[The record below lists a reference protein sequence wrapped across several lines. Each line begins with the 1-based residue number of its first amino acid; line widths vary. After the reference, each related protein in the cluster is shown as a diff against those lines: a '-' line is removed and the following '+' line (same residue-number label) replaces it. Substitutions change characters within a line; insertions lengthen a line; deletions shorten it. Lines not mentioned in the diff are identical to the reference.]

1 MTPRAVLYARC
12 STEEESQKDALVK
25 QVAEAEECIHQ
36 QGWVHVDSYVES
48 RSGTTTKGRN
58 EYNRLCD
65 DLEKNR
71 FDIIVIKSQDR
82 LMRNTMEWY
91 LFVNRLTSNGKRLYI
106 YIEQKFYTADD
117 SLITGIKAILAED
130 YSRELSKKINNAHR
144 NRQKNGGNPV
154 LTSNT
159 YGYRKLPDKSVEI
172 IPEEAAVK
180 KRMYELCAAGYGG
193 KTISMILQK
202 DGILNR
208 KGKPFSDSDIIRMI
222 RNPINRGA
230 VCMNRQHY
238 DFDSKKIMKNPPEE
252 QYIYENK
259 IPAIVTREL
268 WQAANQEIDR
278 RAQAGKRKGI
288 YRKNSSDI
296 KYPLSGKICCGVC
309 GSPYYRSVRKRY
321 KDGGQI
327 REWKCSRY
335 LQIGRNTKN
344 SGNTEHLK
352 PHDRGETIENTENA
366 GILENMKIQGHR
378 RTVESTEIEGCNN
391 VHVNEDTLC
400 EILEQIFSEAY
411 QPDKEQ
417 IVRKMI
423 GMLRRVLKETDVEP
437 EINKEMKKQG
447 QIKNQMNLLVDKL
460 LDGVLSDEVYRAKQK
475 ELEQHLELSKNKV
488 IQLEQKHASECA
500 LKDRIEQIEQV
511 LQSGTLFEKAS
522 TAGMMDEIETIKIY
536 PTYLEITFNIAGM
549 LDIGVG
555 LPEADGNTMR
565 FEYGSRFN
573 YLDQK
578 RQGREAVVEMM
589 RENPQITAR
598 MIAERLGISLSGAN
612 YQIRALKKEGKVRFH
627 GKGGRGV
634 WEVL

>member
-36 QGWVHVDSYVES
+36 QGWLHVDSYVES
-48 RSGTTTKGRN
+48 RSGTSTKGRN

-65 DLEKNR
+65 DLEKDR

-159 YGYRKLPDKSVEI
+159 YGYRKLPDKSVEV

-193 KTISMILQK
+193 KKISIILQK

-238 DFDSKKIMKNPPEE
+238 DFDSKRVMKNPVEE

-259 IPAIVTREL
+259 IPAIVTTEL
-268 WQAANQEIDR
+268 WEAANREIDR
-278 RAQAGKRKGI
+278 RAQKGKRKGI
-288 YRKNSSDI
+288 YRKNSSYI
-296 KYPLSGKICCGVC
+296 KYPLSGKICCGEC
-309 GSPYYRSVRKRY
+309 GSPYYRTVRKRY
-321 KDGGQI
+321 KGGEQI
-327 REWKCSRY
+327 HEWKCSRY
-335 LQIGRNTKN
+335 LKIGRNAEN
-344 SGNTEHLK
+344 PNTC
-352 PHDRGETIENTENA
+352 G
-366 GILENMKIQGHR
+366 R
-378 RTVESTEIEGCNN
+378 RRSVESTDIQGCDN

-400 EILEQIFSEAY
+400 EILEQVFAEAY
-411 QPDKEQ
+411 QPDKEK

-423 GMLRRVLKETDVEP
+423 GMLRQVLIETDIEP
-437 EINKEMKKQG
+437 EIKKEMKKQS
-447 QIKNQMNLLVDKL
+447 QIKGQMNLLVDKL
-460 LDGVLSDEVYRAKQK
+460 LNGVLSDDVYREKQK
-475 ELEQHLELSKNKV
+475 ELEQNLELSKNKV

-500 LKDRIEQIEQV
+500 LKDRIKQIEQV
-511 LQSGTLFEKAS
+511 LQNGTLFEKAS

-549 LDIGVG
+549 LDIGIG

-565 FEYGSRFN
+565 FEYGSKFN

-589 RENPQITAR
+589 RENPRITAR
-598 MIAERLGISLSGAN
+598 MIADRLGISLSGAN
-612 YQIRALKKEGKVRFH
+612 YQIRALKKEGRVRFN
-627 GKGGRGV
+627 GKGGKGA

>member
-25 QVAEAEECIHQ
+25 QVAEAEECIYQ

-65 DLEKNR
+65 DLEKDR

-230 VCMNRQHY
+230 VRMNRQHY
-238 DFDSKKIMKNPPEE
+238 DFDSKKIMKNPAEE

-268 WQAANQEIDR
+268 WDAANQAIDQ
-278 RAQAGKRKGI
+278 RAQAGNRNGI
-288 YRKNSSDI
+288 YRKNSSSI

-309 GSPYYRSVRKRY
+309 GSPYYRTVRKRY
-321 KDGGQI
+321 KDSGQI
-327 REWKCSRY
+327 HEWKCSRY
-335 LQIGRNTKN
+335 LQIGRNTEN
-344 SGNTEHLK
+344 PNTC
-352 PHDRGETIENTENA
+352 G
-366 GILENMKIQGHR
+366 R
-378 RTVESTEIEGCNN
+378 RKKVKSTEIEGCDN

-400 EILEQIFSEAY
+400 EILEQVFAEAY
-411 QPDKEQ
+411 QPDKEE

-423 GMLRRVLKETDVEP
+423 GMLRQVLKETDIEP
-437 EINKEMKKQG
+437 EINKEMKKQS

-475 ELEQHLELSKNKV
+475 ELEQNLELSKNRV
-488 IQLEQKHASECA
+488 LQLEQKHASECA

-511 LQSGTLFEKAS
+511 LQNGTLFEKAS

-536 PTYLEITFNIAGM
+536 PTYLEITFNVAGM
-549 LDIGVG
+549 LDIGMG
-555 LPEADGNTMR
+555 LPKTAANTMR
-565 FEYGSRFN
+565 FEYGSKFN
-573 YLDQK
+573 YRDQK
-578 RQGREAVVEMM
+578 RQGREAVAEMM
-589 RENPQITAR
+589 KENPQITAR
-598 MIAERLGISLSGAN
+598 MIAERLGISLAGAN
-612 YQIRALKKEGKVRFH
+612 YQIRALKKEGKVRFQ
-627 GKGGRGV
+627 GKGGKGV